1 MSCFPL
7 FQIPL
12 VQDTLIRD
20 LYLKRNVVLDEQE
33 EEEELAKGVE
43 GMSAVGGGDIQDNK
57 ALPRRPKKNK
67 TQCNVM

>member
-33 EEEELAKGVE
+33 EEELVKGVG
-43 GMSAVGGGDIQDNK
+43 GMTAAGEGDIQDK